1 LEKSQFKAFLEGL
14 QQLSEFYCNF
24 LPVKTKK
31 DFQKRKQETMW
42 GAG

>member
-1 LEKSQFKAFLEGL
+1 LEDLK
-14 QQLSEFYCNF
+14 QLTEFYRKF